1 MFAEAYLLITALF
14 LLVAGAIGAECY
26 NSKKEWENNKT
37 RTNNRNF
44 LYFTI
49 AFGVFTLFAA
59 GALMYAE
66 GKSKGAANYIKQ
78 KTTENTM
85 KLLQNRLGN
94 KTN

>member
-1 MFAEAYLLITALF
+1 MFAEAMIIVVAIFLIA
-14 LLVAGAIGAECY
+14 AAAIGIECY
-26 NSKKEWENNKT
+26 NSKKEWENNKS
-37 RTNNRNF
+37 RTNNKNF
-44 LYFTI
+44 MIFAI
-49 AFGVFTLFAA
+49 VFGILSIFGA
-59 GALMYAE
+59 GAMMYME